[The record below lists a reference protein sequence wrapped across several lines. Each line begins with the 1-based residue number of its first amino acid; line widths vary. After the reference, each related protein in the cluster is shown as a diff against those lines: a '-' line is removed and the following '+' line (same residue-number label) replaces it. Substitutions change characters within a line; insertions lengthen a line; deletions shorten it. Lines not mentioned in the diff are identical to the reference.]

1 MAFDR
6 SQFFQVFFEE
16 SGEHL
21 AEIEKL
27 LLEVD
32 VNSPN
37 QDDLDAIF
45 RAVHSM
51 KGGAA
56 TFGFK
61 EMTEVAHIFESV
73 LAQLRSG
80 KMQLDDERVELF
92 LQTKDVLLQ
101 QMIGQREGTDVA
113 PEAAAQVLADLREIE
128 REHQNRPGA
137 EGTHKVA
144 GSPATEEGD
153 EEDPGYGFFDDI
165 PSSQGSGQGSGQDQ
179 TESDPGYGFF
189 EEISPPKE
197 APSAGP
203 EDRRESS
210 QGRGG
215 SRATDLASAE
225 ELPLK
230 GGRRATDRMITAAV
244 QPEAATVR
252 VDVKKIDLLMNQVG
266 ELVIT
271 QAMLDQTTGR
281 LDPVLYERLHL
292 GLAQLD
298 RNTRN
303 LQQSIMAIRMVPVQ
317 MVFARFPRVV
327 RDLARKVNK
336 QVELQM
342 FGVETEIDKGFV
354 EKLIDPLTHL
364 LRNSLDHGLE
374 SSKQR
379 IASGKP
385 AKGKITLAA
394 LHRGGNLV
402 IEVSDDGAGLNRQK
416 ILAKAREQGLNTSP
430 SASNQEVWQTVF
442 APGFST
448 AEKVSDVSGRGVGLD
463 VVRKNIQSIGGHV
476 EIQSE
481 AGSGTKFTLQLPLT
495 TAIIDGMTVRV
506 GSEVYILPLN
516 AIVESVR
523 PKRSE
528 LKSVVE
534 KGELVQVRGECLL
547 VLRLYKV
554 FGVKTQFTDPT
565 AAVLI
570 ILESEGQRLAI
581 LVDEIL
587 GQRQVVIKSL
597 EENFKKVEGIAAAT
611 ILGDGQVAFILDV
624 RGLLN
629 LLRRSEAQFCA

>member
-1 MAFDR
+1 
-6 SQFFQVFFEE
+6 
-16 SGEHL
+16 
-21 AEIEKL
+21 
-27 LLEVD
+27 
-32 VNSPN
+32 
-37 QDDLDAIF
+37 
-45 RAVHSM
+45 
-51 KGGAA
+51 
-56 TFGFK
+56 
-61 EMTEVAHIFESV
+61 
-73 LAQLRSG
+73 
-80 KMQLDDERVELF
+80 
-92 LQTKDVLLQ
+92 
-101 QMIGQREGTDVA
+101 
-113 PEAAAQVLADLREIE
+113 
-128 REHQNRPGA
+128 
-137 EGTHKVA
+137 
-144 GSPATEEGD
+144 
-153 EEDPGYGFFDDI
+153 
-165 PSSQGSGQGSGQDQ
+165 
-179 TESDPGYGFF
+179 
-189 EEISPPKE
+189 
-197 APSAGP
+197 
-203 EDRRESS
+203 
-210 QGRGG
+210 
-215 SRATDLASAE
+215 
-225 ELPLK
+225 
-230 GGRRATDRMITAAV
+230 
-244 QPEAATVR
+244 
-252 VDVKKIDLLMNQVG
+252 
-266 ELVIT
+266 
-271 QAMLDQTTGR
+271 
-281 LDPVLYERLHL
+281 
-292 GLAQLD
+292 
-298 RNTRN
+298 
-303 LQQSIMAIRMVPVQ
+303 
-317 MVFARFPRVV
+317 
-327 RDLARKVNK
+327 
-336 QVELQM
+336 
-342 FGVETEIDKGFV
+342 
-354 EKLIDPLTHL
+354 
-364 LRNSLDHGLE
+364 
-374 SSKQR
+374 
-379 IASGKP
+379 
-385 AKGKITLAA
+385 
-394 LHRGGNLV
+394 V